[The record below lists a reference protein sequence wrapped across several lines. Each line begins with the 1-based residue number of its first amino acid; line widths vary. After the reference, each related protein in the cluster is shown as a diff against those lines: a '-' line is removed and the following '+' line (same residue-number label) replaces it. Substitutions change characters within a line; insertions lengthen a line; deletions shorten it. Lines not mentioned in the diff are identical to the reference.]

1 MKPLLLLILLCASLP
16 LFAKTKQPLLFIVNY
31 PGSPPYLYFDEKT
44 NAFEGVI
51 PDLLKELIESK
62 QLSIKYISNSRK
74 RSEEYMYQGTADLL
88 MLSKNWLKNPDKLI
102 STIAFHQHRSFL
114 YKANPF
120 PDEFS
125 LDNAIQG
132 ETVCTKKGYSY
143 PNLAPYFKSKRL
155 VRVDSSSHLSMLR
168 LLFKDRCDY
177 TVMNEFNA
185 LNLINSKFFTDKKTY
200 RSTKPV
206 STVPLNIIL
215 RAEFTEEKE
224 LLDKHIATLLKNN
237 EIQRLVDKHTY

>member
-1 MKPLLLLILLCASLP
+1 
-16 LFAKTKQPLLFIVNY
+16 
-31 PGSPPYLYFDEKT
+31 
-44 NAFEGVI
+44 
-51 PDLLKELIESK
+51 
-62 QLSIKYISNSRK
+62 
-74 RSEEYMYQGTADLL
+74 
-88 MLSKNWLKNPDKLI
+88 
-102 STIAFHQHRSFL
+102 
-114 YKANPF
+114 
-120 PDEFS
+120 
-125 LDNAIQG
+125 
-132 ETVCTKKGYSY
+132 
-143 PNLAPYFKSKRL
+143 
-155 VRVDSSSHLSMLR
+155 MLR